1 MKSYFIFAIIL
12 TAIYVV
18 YYAANIARDLY
29 RKRSQGRTDEE
40 VFELDPDNGQ
50 DSVAVT
56 ESETGFNVGT
66 EKYETAFD
74 NSGTS
79 IQDGAADTDKESA
92 EERFA
97 RMKAEAEAK
106 MEDSTPYLS
115 EAFTADD
122 MYKAHIVFFVF
133 IAKFCPSVSTPLRD
147 GSPDGRRKPSPCT
160 YRPL

>member
-1 MKSYFIFAIIL
+1 M
-12 TAIYVV
+12 
-18 YYAANIARDLY
+18 
-29 RKRSQGRTDEE
+29 
-40 VFELDPDNGQ
+40 
-50 DSVAVT
+50 T

-74 NSGTS
+74 NPGTS

-122 MYKAHIVFFVF
+122 MYKAM
-133 IAKFCPSVSTPLRD
+133 VS
-147 GSPDGRRKPSPCT
+147 GGRLENRPAMAWKPMDKI
-160 YRPL
+160 

>member
-1 MKSYFIFAIIL
+1 MRPTSPG
-12 TAIYVV
+12 TCTERE
-18 YYAANIARDLY
+18 ARA
-29 RKRSQGRTDEE
+29 GRTRKS
-40 VFELDPDNGQ
+40 LKSTPITGRT
-50 DSVAVT
+50 AWRCT

-122 MYKAHIVFFVF
+122 MYKAIV
-133 IAKFCPSVSTPLRD
+133 S
-147 GSPDGRRKPSPCT
+147 GGRLENRPAMAWKPMDKI
-160 YRPL
+160 

>member
-40 VFELDPDNGQ
+40 VFEIDPDNGQ

-66 EKYETAFD
+66 EKYETAFEG
-74 NSGTS
+74 SGAS
-79 IQDGAADTDKESA
+79 VQDGPAEADTESA

-97 RMKAEAEAK
+97 RIKAEAEAK

-115 EAFTADD
+115 DGFTPDD
-122 MYKAHIVFFVF
+122 MYKAMI
-133 IAKFCPSVSTPLRD
+133 C
-147 GSPDGRRKPSPCT
+147 GGRLENRPAMDWKPVDKI
-160 YRPL
+160 

>member
-40 VFELDPDNGQ
+40 
-50 DSVAVT
+50 VAVT

-122 MYKAHIVFFVF
+122 MYKAM
-133 IAKFCPSVSTPLRD
+133 VS
-147 GSPDGRRKPSPCT
+147 GGRLENRPAMAGKPMDKI
-160 YRPL
+160 

>member
-40 VFELDPDNGQ
+40 VFELDPDDGQ

-74 NSGTS
+74 NSALPYRT
-79 IQDGAADTDKESA
+79 
-92 EERFA
+92 A
-97 RMKAEAEAK
+97 RQ
-106 MEDSTPYLS
+106 TQ
-115 EAFTADD
+115 T
-122 MYKAHIVFFVF
+122 
-133 IAKFCPSVSTPLRD
+133 RN
-147 GSPDGRRKPSPCT
+147 
-160 YRPL
+160 RPKSGLPV

>member
-40 VFELDPDNGQ
+40 VFELDPDHGQ

-122 MYKAHIVFFVF
+122 MYKAIV
-133 IAKFCPSVSTPLRD
+133 S
-147 GSPDGRRKPSPCT
+147 GGRLENRPAMAWKPMDKI
-160 YRPL
+160 

>member
-29 RKRSQGRTDEE
+29 RKRSQGRTD
-40 VFELDPDNGQ
+40 
-50 DSVAVT
+50 
-56 ESETGFNVGT
+56 T

-122 MYKAHIVFFVF
+122 MYKAM
-133 IAKFCPSVSTPLRD
+133 VS
-147 GSPDGRRKPSPCT
+147 GGRLENRPAMAWKPMDKI
-160 YRPL
+160 

>member
-1 MKSYFIFAIIL
+1 MCI
-12 TAIYVV
+12 
-18 YYAANIARDLY
+18 RD
-29 RKRSQGRTDEE
+29 R
-40 VFELDPDNGQ
+40 

-97 RMKAEAEAK
+97 RMKAEAEVK

-122 MYKAHIVFFVF
+122 MYKAM
-133 IAKFCPSVSTPLRD
+133 VS
-147 GSPDGRRKPSPCT
+147 GGRLENRPAMAWKPMDKI
-160 YRPL
+160 

>member
-29 RKRSQGRTDEE
+29 GKKSRGGTEEE
-40 VFELDPDNGQ
+40 VFELDPDDGQ
-50 DSVAVT
+50 ESVTVT

-66 EKYETAFD
+66 EKYETAFEG
-74 NSGTS
+74 SGAS
-79 IQDGAADTDKESA
+79 VQDGPAEADTESA

-97 RMKAEAEAK
+97 RIKAEAEAK

-122 MYKAHIVFFVF
+122 MYKAM
-133 IAKFCPSVSTPLRD
+133 VS
-147 GSPDGRRKPSPCT
+147 GGRLENRPAMAWKPMDKI
-160 YRPL
+160 